1 MELLRKALIVDTN
14 VGDITSC
21 FQDIFADNEWRVF
34 HSATPEEAMEIF
46 RQHVDLEMI
55 IVGWDLGP
63 ENSLQFLEFVRE
75 HDANIALFFMDDDPR
90 NSFSAYDCH
99 RYRALPF
106 FIHKNE
112 LKADAPGVAKQLM
125 ENFHSHMARLCAPKL
140 HTEFG
145 PLRSVLVH
153 MPSEEVERIDPDN
166 LDYYLFESLPAR
178 HLMMEQHR
186 GFVRNIKEMGKR
198 PIVLDVMM
206 LLYDIV
212 RDATAD
218 TRRHIIE
225 NVLFSA
231 ELKRLSER
239 FCSQNLSFCPS
250 LEGKL
255 TELAGM
261 DPRHITRVLL
271 NGINVLDLL
280 ANDGDASMASRR
292 ECQVIEPAANLY
304 FMRDPGF
311 VLGET
316 LFLSRMF
323 WKIRRREPY
332 ILRELIEHH
341 PFLKYV
347 KTNTL
352 DMDEGLQEAVSIE
365 GGDTMAIAP
374 GHYAIAESE
383 RTSRALIR
391 KVAEY
396 LFNNKKAEKLY
407 QPLIPPKRAYIHLDT
422 VCSLV
427 GPSAVIVHTE
437 AFNAYS
443 ETLLWTP
450 EVIRRRGEPIS
461 LGINF
466 IDVLQYEF
474 RKEVIQAAGGGSRAR
489 LEQFDDA
496 TNVFMVNPET
506 PMCYDRN
513 THTNQILRD
522 KGFNVGVFSGSD
534 LVMGRGGARCMTL
547 PLHRD

>member
-1 MELLRKALIVDTN
+1 
-14 VGDITSC
+14 
-21 FQDIFADNEWRVF
+21 
-34 HSATPEEAMEIF
+34 
-46 RQHVDLEMI
+46 
-55 IVGWDLGP
+55 
-63 ENSLQFLEFVRE
+63 
-75 HDANIALFFMDDDPR
+75 
-90 NSFSAYDCH
+90 
-99 RYRALPF
+99 
-106 FIHKNE
+106 
-112 LKADAPGVAKQLM
+112 
-125 ENFHSHMARLCAPKL
+125 
-140 HTEFG
+140 
-145 PLRSVLVH
+145 
-153 MPSEEVERIDPDN
+153 
-166 LDYYLFESLPAR
+166 
-178 HLMMEQHR
+178 
-186 GFVRNIKEMGKR
+186 
-198 PIVLDVMM
+198 
-206 LLYDIV
+206 
-212 RDATAD
+212 
-218 TRRHIIE
+218 
-225 NVLFSA
+225 
-231 ELKRLSER
+231 
-239 FCSQNLSFCPS
+239 
-250 LEGKL
+250 
-255 TELAGM
+255 
-261 DPRHITRVLL
+261 
-271 NGINVLDLL
+271 
-280 ANDGDASMASRR
+280 
-292 ECQVIEPAANLY
+292 
-304 FMRDPGF
+304 MRDPGF

-396 LFNNKKAEKLY
+396 LFTNKKAEKLY